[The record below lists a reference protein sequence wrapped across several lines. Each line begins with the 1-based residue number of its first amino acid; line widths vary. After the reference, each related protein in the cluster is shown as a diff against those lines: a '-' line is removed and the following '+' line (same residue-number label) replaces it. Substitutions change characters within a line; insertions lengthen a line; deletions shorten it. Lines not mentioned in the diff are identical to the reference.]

1 MDNCIGTRKKTDSGS
16 TFLNNFM
23 ILPGSQIENLTCAR
37 LASSTTLYMRN
48 VAGKMYIKK
57 NVDMVRRTYATLTV
71 DDEEDETLVFT
82 GLRLAQTVLYLEAYP
97 GHAVPRS

>member
-1 MDNCIGTRKKTDSGS
+1 MTQSIKRLQFPQDFWAETWRKYEKLYIVIDGFKWTIASVQKKKTDSGS

-57 NVDMVRRTYATLTV
+57 M
-71 DDEEDETLVFT
+71 
-82 GLRLAQTVLYLEAYP
+82 
-97 GHAVPRS
+97 

>member
-1 MDNCIGTRKKTDSGS
+1 LKYKKLYIVIDGFKWIIASVHGKKIDSGS

-37 LASSTTLYMRN
+37 LASSTTLNMRN

-57 NVDMVRRTYATLTV
+57 M
-71 DDEEDETLVFT
+71 
-82 GLRLAQTVLYLEAYP
+82 
-97 GHAVPRS
+97 

>member
-1 MDNCIGTRKKTDSGS
+1 MNPDLHFQT
-16 TFLNNFM
+16 
-23 ILPGSQIENLTCAR
+23 ILIPGFQIENLTCAR
-37 LASSTTLYMRN
+37 LASSTTLNMRN

-57 NVDMVRRTYATLTV
+57 NVDRVRRTYATLTV
-71 DDEEDETLVFT
+71 EDEEDETLVFT